1 MKKTKRI
8 NQSMNVKSLLNSKGV
23 SMGKNDDVIMIRI
36 PDFFKNEISLN
47 LFMHM
52 SAYVAEYM
60 EYKGIAT
67 VEQWNSMADNPDFK
81 YKTINYVMGSY
92 TKVCCKYLKVDMIE
106 YASVLLELVEDFS
119 RFDKKWCDGFVTP
132 RTGLKYELLPILQ
145 IFAKNVYN
153 NIQYLAP
160 SLLDWYNKQSA

>member
-1 MKKTKRI
+1 
-8 NQSMNVKSLLNSKGV
+8 MNVKSLLNSKRV

-60 EYKGIAT
+60 EDKDIAT
-67 VEQWNSMADNPDFK
+67 VEQWDSMADNPDFK
-81 YKTINYVMGSY
+81 HKTINYVMGSY
-92 TKVCCKYLKVDMIE
+92 TKACCKYLKVDMIE

-119 RFDKKWCDGFVTP
+119 GFDKKWCDIFVTP
-132 RTGLKYELLPILQ
+132 RTGLKYEWLPILQ

-153 NIQYLAP
+153 NIQHLAP